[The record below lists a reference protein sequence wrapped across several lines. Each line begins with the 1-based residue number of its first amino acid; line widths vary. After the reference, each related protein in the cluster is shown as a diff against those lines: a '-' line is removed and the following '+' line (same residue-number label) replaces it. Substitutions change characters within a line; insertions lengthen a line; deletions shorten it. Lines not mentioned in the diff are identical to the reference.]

1 MGQTP
6 QSLSCPS
13 QRDEKRGSENMNVPR
28 TNFLDRLDSGGE
40 FGGKTRHLSP
50 ICHI

>member
-13 QRDEKRGSENMNVPR
+13 QGDEKRGSESMNVPR

-40 FGGKTRHLSP
+40 FGDKTRYFSP
-50 ICHI
+50 VCHI